1 MDKLNVRQVAVTTA
15 AYAFAVG
22 FLCGYLTKVA
32 EAAEPRSR
40 YDERKATVLA
50 ERREVRRATERAHE
64 ACLKS
69 HRDTEKCLAVGYET
83 GRKRLAEWR
92 NAGHNPH
99 AFSFY

>member
-1 MDKLNVRQVAVTTA
+1 MDKPEVKQIALTAA

-22 FLCGYLTKVA
+22 FLCGYLTKSA
-32 EAAEPRSR
+32 EAAESRSR

-50 ERREVRRATERAHE
+50 ERREVRRATERAYE

-69 HRDTEKCLAVGYET
+69 SCDAEKCLAVSYET

-99 AFSFY
+99 TFSSY

>member
-1 MDKLNVRQVAVTTA
+1 MDKPEVKQIAFTAA

-22 FLCGYLTKVA
+22 FLCGYLTKSA

-50 ERREVRRATERAHE
+50 ERREVSRVTERAYE
-64 ACLKS
+64 TCLKS
-69 HRDTEKCLAVGYET
+69 SRDTEKCLVVGYKT

-99 AFSFY
+99 AFSSY